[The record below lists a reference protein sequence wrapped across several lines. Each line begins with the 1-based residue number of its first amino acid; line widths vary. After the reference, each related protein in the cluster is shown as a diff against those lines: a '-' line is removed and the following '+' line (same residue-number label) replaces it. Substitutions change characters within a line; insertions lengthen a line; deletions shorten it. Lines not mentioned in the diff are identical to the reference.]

1 MSRFLSGLVKAALG
15 VGVVYAAYKIG
26 EDRGKKGKEEELA
39 AERNDLL
46 MEIDYIENMIKDY
59 DDIPNKTQS
68 ELDNKRFLEIKLEH
82 LKRKL

>member
-39 AERNDLL
+39 AEKNDLL

-59 DDIPNKTQS
+59 DNIPNKTQS

>member
-1 MSRFLSGLVKAALG
+1 MSRFLGSLVKAALG

-26 EDRGKKGKEEELA
+26 EDRGKKGKEEELNA
-39 AERNDLL
+39 QRNDLL
-46 MEIDYIENMIKDY
+46 MEIEQIEDMIREY
-59 DDIPNKTQS
+59 DNIPYKSQS

>member
-1 MSRFLSGLVKAALG
+1 MSRFLSGLVKTALG

-39 AERNDLL
+39 AQRNDLL
-46 MEIDYIENMIKDY
+46 MEIEYIEEMIRDY
-59 DDIPNKTQS
+59 DSIPNMSQS

>member
-1 MSRFLSGLVKAALG
+1 MSRFLGGLVKAALG

-26 EDRGKKGKEEELA
+26 EDRGKKGKEEELNA
-39 AERNDLL
+39 QRNDLL
-46 MEIDYIENMIKDY
+46 MEIEQIEDMIIEY
-59 DDIPNKTQS
+59 DNIPYKSQS

>member
-59 DDIPNKTQS
+59 DNIPNKTQS
-68 ELDNKRFLEIKLEH
+68 ELDNKRFLEIKLVH

>member
-1 MSRFLSGLVKAALG
+1 MSRLLSGLVKAALG

-39 AERNDLL
+39 AAKSELE
-46 MEIDYIENMIKDY
+46 MEIEFVEELIRDYEVM
-59 DDIPNKTQS
+59 PNKTQR
-68 ELDNKRFLEIKLEH
+68 EWDKKQFLEIKLEQ

>member
-59 DDIPNKTQS
+59 DNIPNKTQS

>member
-26 EDRGKKGKEEELA
+26 EDKGKKGKEEELNA
-39 AERNDLL
+39 QRNDLL
-46 MEIDYIENMIKDY
+46 TEIEYIEDMIKEY
-59 DDIPNKTQS
+59 DDIPYKTQS

>member
-1 MSRFLSGLVKAALG
+1 MSRFLSGLVKTALG

-26 EDRGKKGKEEELA
+26 EDRGKKGKEEELNA
-39 AERNDLL
+39 QRNDLL
-46 MEIDYIENMIKDY
+46 MEIEQIEGMIREY
-59 DDIPNKTQS
+59 DDIPYKSQS

>member
-1 MSRFLSGLVKAALG
+1 MSRFLSGLVKTALG

-26 EDRGKKGKEEELA
+26 EDRGKKGKEEELNA
-39 AERNDLL
+39 QRNDLL
-46 MEIDYIENMIKDY
+46 MEIEQIEDMIIEY
-59 DDIPNKTQS
+59 DNIPYKSQS

>member
-1 MSRFLSGLVKAALG
+1 MSRFLGGLVKAALG

-26 EDRGKKGKEEELA
+26 EDRGKKGKEEELS
-39 AERNDLL
+39 AERDNLL
-46 MEIDYIENMIKDY
+46 MEIELVEDMIKDY
-59 DDIPNKTQS
+59 DNIPHKTQS

>member
-1 MSRFLSGLVKAALG
+1 MSRFLSGLVKTALG

-26 EDRGKKGKEEELA
+26 EDRGKKGKEEELNA
-39 AERNDLL
+39 QRNDLL
-46 MEIDYIENMIKDY
+46 MEIELVEDMIKDY
-59 DDIPNKTQS
+59 DNIPHKTQS

>member
-1 MSRFLSGLVKAALG
+1 MSRFLGGLVKAALG

-26 EDRGKKGKEEELA
+26 EDRGKKGKEEELNA
-39 AERNDLL
+39 QRNDLL
-46 MEIDYIENMIKDY
+46 MEIELVEDMIKDY
-59 DDIPNKTQS
+59 DNIPHKTQS

>member
-1 MSRFLSGLVKAALG
+1 MSRFLSGLVKTALG

-26 EDRGKKGKEEELA
+26 EDRGKKGKEEELNA
-39 AERNDLL
+39 QRNDLL
-46 MEIDYIENMIKDY
+46 MEIEQIEDMIREY
-59 DDIPNKTQS
+59 DNIPYKSQS

>member
-1 MSRFLSGLVKAALG
+1 MSRFLSGLVKTALG

-26 EDRGKKGKEEELA
+26 EDRGKKGKEEELNA
-39 AERNDLL
+39 QRNDLL
-46 MEIDYIENMIKDY
+46 MEIEQIEDMIREY
-59 DDIPNKTQS
+59 DDIPYKSQS

>member
-59 DDIPNKTQS
+59 DNIPNKTHS